1 MDNDLIQSFLE
12 ESWENLSQLDIDIV
26 AFEKETSNDELLAG
40 VFRTIHTIKGTCG
53 FIGLDRIGLVAHA
66 AENVLGK
73 MRDRSIDRSPAA
85 ITHILHA
92 VDALKELLQGLEQTG
107 SEPSLDHTGL
117 IAQLDTIANGAHP
130 VASSPQT
137 LTKGDLPSPENQIED
152 STPGAT
158 LNLSSQ
164 EMFTESGEVNFEA
177 IDQAIEEAAERHR
190 RQRQQSLASADQRQF
205 TESRGKNGTT
215 TPAFAEASLAPHP
228 NDSANSADRKSV
240 SELSI
245 RVNVSVLDELMNL
258 VGELVL
264 ARNQLL
270 QMSRGEEASQYAA
283 PLAHLNRITTDL
295 QEGVMK
301 TRMQPIGNAWS
312 KLPRLIRD
320 LSQVMDKSIEL
331 EMTGADTELDRTV
344 LDAIRDPLTHMV
356 RNSADH
362 GLEST
367 AERLRVG
374 KPETGRIRLHAYHEG
389 GHVHIRIEDDG
400 AGINTEKVR
409 TKIVSQGLLPEHE
422 ADRLTEREVHQYI
435 FRAGFSTAEQVSSVS
450 GRGVGMDVVRTAIE
464 RIGGTIDL
472 QSSRGKGTIIHIKIP
487 LTLAIVSAL
496 VVESGG
502 QSFAIPQLGIVEL
515 VLLPAEERHRLEWVH
530 DKLVLRLRQQL
541 LPLVRLSEVLQME
554 PTHGESHLLEFPA
567 RQPAD
572 RHVLES
578 LRTRSLSLEQQPS
591 PLPSPELS
599 SQHAEADTLE
609 KLHQENVH
617 IVVVQVGE
625 EHLGLLVDRVFDT
638 EEIVVKPV
646 GTLLK
651 EIPIYQGTTILGDG
665 RVIMIL
671 DVAGIASE
679 FGTLNTSPHDREA
692 VFDVEELS
700 DGSITSLLVFDADSS
715 LTMAVPLSLVSRL
728 EEFPV
733 DAIERNSDG
742 LVVQYRN
749 SLLPLLSIDGT
760 TASESRAVQPVIV
773 FTDGQQSLGL
783 MVSAIRD
790 VVEERLAIPVQS
802 KRPGLLGTAIVNGRA
817 TEVINTQ
824 HYLLKAN
831 PDWFRNSE
839 PRHFRVLAVNS
850 SPFFQQLLVTALRAE
865 HHTAVAVAAPEEALQ
880 RLERDRTFD
889 VILVDFDPSDTEA
902 AEFTSWL
909 RNQTESSRM
918 AIIGLCS
925 RKTPALEH
933 AACQAGCHA
942 LLEKFDM
949 AELSQEMERHSGSQH
964 WNQEASA

>member
-1 MDNDLIQSFLE
+1 MDHDLIQSFLE

-53 FIGLDRIGLVAHA
+53 FIGLDRIGRVAHA

-73 MRDRSIDRSPAA
+73 MRDRAIDRNPAA
-85 ITHILHA
+85 ITPILHA
-92 VDALKELLQGLEQTG
+92 VDALKELLHGLEQTG
-107 SEPSLDHTGL
+107 SEPTLDHTDL
-117 IAQLDTIANGAHP
+117 IAQLDRIAAGAQP
-130 VASSPQT
+130 ATVVPQVIPQANVP
-137 LTKGDLPSPENQIED
+137 GPANIGNDNI
-152 STPGAT
+152 PGAT
-158 LNLSSQ
+158 LDLSPQ
-164 EMFTESGEVNFEA
+164 EMFTESGEVNFAA

-190 RQRQQSLASADQRQF
+190 RQRQQSQASADQRHF
-205 TESRGKNGTT
+205 ADSRGNQGVAT
-215 TPAFAEASLAPHP
+215 AVVAEGALATHP
-228 NDSANSADRKSV
+228 NEAVNTADRKSV

-270 QMSRGEEASQYAA
+270 QMSRGQEASQYAA

-320 LSQVMDKSIEL
+320 LSQVMDKPIEL

-367 AERLRVG
+367 AERLRAG

-472 QSSRGKGTIIHIKIP
+472 QSLRGKGTIIHIKIP

-530 DKLVLRLRQQL
+530 DKQVLRLRQQL
-541 LPLVRLSEVLQME
+541 LPLVRLSEVLQTESADEE
-554 PTHGESHLLEFPA
+554 PHLLDFPIPQSVHA
-567 RQPAD
+567 HLPE
-572 RHVLES
+572 H
-578 LRTRSLSLEQQPS
+578 LRICSHPTEQQVSTTDTAVQGP
-591 PLPSPELS
+591 
-599 SQHAEADTLE
+599 QHLEADILTNSQ
-609 KLHQENVH
+609 QENVH

-625 EHLGLLVDRVFDT
+625 EQLGLLVDRVFDT

-646 GTLLK
+646 GSLLK

-679 FGTLNTSPHDREA
+679 FGSLSTSPHDREA
-692 VFDVEELS
+692 MFEAEELT
-700 DGSITSLLVFDADSS
+700 DGSITSLLVFDVNETQ
-715 LTMAVPLSLVSRL
+715 TMAVPLSLVSRL
-728 EEFPV
+728 EEFSV

-749 SLLPLLSIDGT
+749 SLLPLLPIAGA
-760 TASESRAVQPVIV
+760 TASENRAVQPVIV
-773 FTDGQQSLGL
+773 FTDGQQSMGL

-790 VVEERLAIPVQS
+790 VVEERLTIPVQS

-824 HYLLKAN
+824 HYLLQAN

-865 HHTAVAVAAPEEALQ
+865 QHTAIAVASPAEALQ
-880 RLERDRTFD
+880 RLERDRAFD
-889 VILVDFDPSDTEA
+889 VILVDIEPADTEA

-909 RNQTESSRM
+909 RNQSESAGM

-925 RKTPALEH
+925 RKTSALEH
-933 AACQAGCHA
+933 SACQAGCHA

-949 AELSQEMERHSGSQH
+949 AELSLEMERHCSTQH
-964 WNQEASA
+964 WHQEASA